1 MASRK
6 NSNGYYKTTIT
17 YNGKKYQ
24 IYAKSRQELFEKEKE
39 KRAELEA
46 GRTALL
52 NPTLFQYYEHF
63 TRIRQNE
70 IKESTVRSQKSQ
82 FKTVSSAVMADGNA
96 FGDMRI
102 KEITRRHILD
112 VRQSLLDS
120 GKTPENLN
128 NCFAHL
134 NHVFSSAVLDKTI
147 PENPCANLNQL
158 KRKKKAAADTIHR
171 ALTQEETERFF
182 AAAAYRN
189 SYYLNAF
196 LVMIKTGMRL
206 GELTALYPA
215 DMDRKNGFIHVKRTI
230 TRTDTGSYI
239 VGADAKT
246 NDSARD
252 IPLTDEVYQILQRQR
267 ELNIA
272 LFGMSGYRGLIF
284 RSVQGEILREYSLNR
299 EIKRICK
306 AAAVEEFTC
315 HAFRNT
321 FATRFIEQR
330 PQDYKILSQIL
341 GHKDIS
347 ITLNLYTHVMTENKV
362 TAMNEI
368 LIKTS

>member
-24 IYAKSRQELFEKEKE
+24 IYAKSRQELFDKEKE

-46 GRTALL
+46 GRAALH
-52 NPTLFQYYEHF
+52 NPTLFQYYGHF
-63 TRIRQNE
+63 TRIRQSE
-70 IKESTVRSQKSQ
+70 VKESTVRSQKCQ
-82 FKTVSSAVMADGNA
+82 FKTVSCAVMADGNT

-112 VRQSLLDS
+112 VRQYLLDN

-128 NCFAHL
+128 NCFSHL
-134 NHVFSSAVLDKTI
+134 NHVFSAAVLDKTI
-147 PENPCANLNQL
+147 AENPCGKLKKL
-158 KRKKKAAADTIHR
+158 KRKKKAAAETIHR
-171 ALTQEETERFF
+171 ALTQDETERFF
-182 AAAAYRN
+182 AAAAERG

-206 GELTALYPA
+206 GEITALYPA
-215 DMDRKNGFIHVKRTI
+215 DIDRKNGFIHVKRTI
-230 TRTDTGSYI
+230 TRTDTGSYT

-246 NDSARD
+246 SDSMRD
-252 IPLTDEVYQILQRQR
+252 IPLTDEVYKIILRQR
-267 ELNIA
+267 DINMS
-272 LFGMSGYRGLIF
+272 LFGLSAYKGLIF

-306 AAAVEEFTC
+306 TAAVEEFTS
-315 HAFRNT
+315 HAFRDT

-347 ITLNLYTHVMTENKV
+347 ITLNLYTHVMTENKIA
-362 TAMNEI
+362 AMNEI
-368 LIKTS
+368 SIKTG

>member
-6 NSNGYYKTTIT
+6 ANTRYFRETFTF
-17 YNGKKYQ
+17 NGKRYEVYGKT
-24 IYAKSRQELFEKEKE
+24 KGELFDKVLAK
-39 KRAELEA
+39 KQQLKA
-46 GRTALL
+46 GYAALHNPSL
-52 NPTLFQYYEHF
+52 NQYYEHF
-63 TRIRQNE
+63 TRIRANE
-70 IKESTVRSQKSQ
+70 IKESTIRAQKSQ
-82 FKTVSSAVMADGNA
+82 FKTISSAVMADGNS

-112 VRQSLLDS
+112 VRQYLLDN

-128 NCFAHL
+128 NCFSHL
-134 NHVFSSAVLDKTI
+134 NHVFSAALLDKTI
-147 PENPCANLNQL
+147 AENPCGKLKRL
-158 KRKKKAAADTIHR
+158 KRKKKAAAETIHR

-182 AAAAYRN
+182 AAAAERG

-206 GELTALYPA
+206 GEITALYPA
-215 DMDRKNGFIHVKRTI
+215 DVDRKNGFIHVKRTI
-230 TRTDTGSYI
+230 TRTDAGSYT

-246 NDSARD
+246 EDSMRD
-252 IPLTDEVYQILQRQR
+252 IPLTDEVYKILQKQR
-267 ELNIA
+267 ETNIA
-272 LFGMSGYRGLIF
+272 LFGMSAYKGLIF
-284 RSVQGEILREYSLNR
+284 RSVQGGILREYSLNR

-306 AAAVEEFTC
+306 AAAVEEFTS
-315 HAFRNT
+315 HAFRDT

-368 LIKTS
+368 SIKTG